1 MPVSAIQL
9 IRADGRFQIG
19 SMCAPFF
26 ENQGR
31 EIADKDRY
39 CYGRRTQLRAIDSI
53 CISFQSGAAPIS
65 IHAAGFAML
74 SLAPVMDLDV
84 SS

>member
-1 MPVSAIQL
+1 
-9 IRADGRFQIG
+9 
-19 SMCAPFF
+19 MCALFF
-26 ENQGR
+26 LNQGR

-39 CYGRRTQLRAIDSI
+39 CYGRWTRLHAIIAINSI

-65 IHAAGFAML
+65 NHAAGFAML

-84 SS
+84 LS